1 MSNMKLK
8 IIAIFFGLLGLLAV
22 AGPASAQSVQQEI
35 NNGLCSGSNLQ
46 IPSGSGT
53 GSCSGVSGASN
64 SIEKFVHH
72 IVNILS
78 AVIGVVAVI
87 MIMVG
92 GFRYVTSG
100 GSDSSVTSAK
110 NTILYAIIGLII
122 VALSQ
127 VLVHFT
133 IKNIS
138 G

>member
-1 MSNMKLK
+1 MSNMKFKVVAVIVSL
-8 IIAIFFGLLGLLAV
+8 FGLLML
-22 AGPASAQSVQQEI
+22 AGPVFAQSVQQEI

-46 IPSGSGT
+46 IPTGSSS
-53 GSCSGVSGASN
+53 GSCSGVGQASN
-64 SIEKFVHH
+64 SLEKFVKKV
-72 IVNILS
+72 VNLLS